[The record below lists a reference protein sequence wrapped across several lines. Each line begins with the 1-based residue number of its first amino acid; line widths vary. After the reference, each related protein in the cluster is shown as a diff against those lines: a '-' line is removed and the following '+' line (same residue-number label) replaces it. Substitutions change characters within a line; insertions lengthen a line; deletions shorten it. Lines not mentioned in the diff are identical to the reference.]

1 MEITDLGKVKAK
13 KALEQNLA
21 EQDYC
26 INCNFFL
33 ILPDYVEQGIC
44 RRYPPKLIAHFPVP
58 QQTVSAFPQVGIR
71 VWCGEHRRKEVS

>member
-21 EQDYC
+21 EQDC
-26 INCNFFL
+26 CFNCRFFTTV
-33 ILPDYVEQGIC
+33 PDSTEQGIC
-44 RRYPPKLIAHFPVP
+44 KRYPPKLLVHFPMP

-71 VWCGEHRRKEVS
+71 LWCGEHRRKEVS